1 MTRRIRHSRN
11 SGGSL
16 WLLPLPGGL
25 GLNIGRGYSGFASVR
40 SWEWAR
46 YDHADHIE
54 AGLQER
60 WVSVQL
66 SKGPHGSTPFAVAFD
81 EWQNR
86 RFWRRH
92 GGPDYQRLH
101 PETPLQAALKEF
113 KGARRVRRYIRQ
125 EHPRELRRREV
136 AA

>member
-11 SGGSL
+11 SEGSL

-60 WVSVQL
+60 WVDVQL
-66 SKGPHGSTPFAVAFD
+66 SKSPEAAAPFAQAWD
-81 EWQNR
+81 TWQTARLN
-86 RFWRRH
+86 
-92 GGPDYQRLH
+92 QRL
-101 PETPLQAALKEF
+101 
-113 KGARRVRRYIRQ
+113 ARWQ
-125 EHPRELRRREV
+125 HE
-136 AA
+136 A